1 MPEQLTIAEAQA
13 QLPELVERLAGA
25 PIVVMQD
32 DKPAI
37 VMVNPDA
44 FASLLETLEIL
55 SDRELMASLR
65 EGMAQAAAGQTVS
78 LETVKA
84 QLGL

>member
-1 MPEQLTIAEAQA
+1 MSEKLTIAEAQA
-13 QLPELVERLAGA
+13 QLPELPARLARA

-32 DKPAI
+32 DQPAI
-37 VMVNPDA
+37 VMLNPDE

-55 SDRELMASLR
+55 SDRALMASIR
-65 EGMAQAAAGQTVS
+65 EGIAQAEAGQTVS
-78 LETVKA
+78 LETVRA